1 MEFEGKAAVVTGAA
15 RGIGRLIA
23 VTLAESGA
31 DIVLVDVLPQEDLD
45 SAAEEIEAKGVQTLA
60 LRADVANLEQM
71 NAVAEKTAE
80 TFGNIHIL
88 INNAGITRDNL
99 ALRMTDQDW
108 DQVINVNL
116 KGTFVATKAVIRY
129 MLKQRAG
136 KIVNV
141 ASIVGVMGN
150 AGQANYSASKAG
162 IIGFT
167 KSMAKELAARNINVN
182 AVAPG
187 FIATAM
193 TDKLAEDV
201 KTLMLEQIPLKRFG
215 SAEDVSRAVKFL
227 CSEDSAYVTGHVLHI
242 TGGMGM

>member
-1 MEFEGKAAVVTGAA
+1 MGFEGKAAIITGAA
-15 RGIGRLIA
+15 RGIGRQIA
-23 VTLAESGA
+23 ASLAEAGA
-31 DIVLVDVLPQEDLD
+31 DIVLVDVLPQEEID
-45 SAAEEIEAKGVQTLA
+45 AAAKDIEASGVHTLA
-60 LRADVANLEQM
+60 LKADVTSMDEINNIA
-71 NAVAEKTAE
+71 ARTVE

-99 ALRMTDQDW
+99 ALKMTDEQW
-108 DQVINVNL
+108 DMVIAVNL
-116 KGTFVATKAVIRY
+116 KGTFVATRAVMRQ
-129 MLKQRAG
+129 MMKQRAG
-136 KIVNV
+136 KIVNI

-167 KSMAKELAARNINVN
+167 KSMAKELAPRNINVN

-187 FIATAM
+187 FIATDM
-193 TDKLAEDV
+193 TDRLADDV
-201 KTLMLEQIPLKRFG
+201 KEKMLAQIPLKRFG
-215 SAEDVSRAVKFL
+215 SVEDVGRAVRFL